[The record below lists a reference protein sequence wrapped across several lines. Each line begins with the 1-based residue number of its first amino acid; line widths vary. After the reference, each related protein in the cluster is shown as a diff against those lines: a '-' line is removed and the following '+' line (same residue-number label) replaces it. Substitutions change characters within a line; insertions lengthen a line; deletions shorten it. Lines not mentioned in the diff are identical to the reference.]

1 MAEPVLS
8 LSKDQTPKALDGKKF
23 NQLISNMLTEDYGE
37 LTLEQFC
44 TAMDAV
50 HREPPSVKLCI
61 RIKVDK
67 SQIVAYG
74 PDGQPL
80 QNNTLRLGATEIE
93 IQQWSEA

>member
-1 MAEPVLS
+1 MT
-8 LSKDQTPKALDGKKF
+8 DQTQKALDGKEF

-50 HREPPSVKLCI
+50 HQESPEFKLCI
-61 RIKVDK
+61 RVKVDQG
-67 SQIVAYG
+67 QIVAYG

-80 QNNTLRLGATEIE
+80 QHNTLRLGAAAIE
-93 IQQWSEA
+93 IQPWSEV